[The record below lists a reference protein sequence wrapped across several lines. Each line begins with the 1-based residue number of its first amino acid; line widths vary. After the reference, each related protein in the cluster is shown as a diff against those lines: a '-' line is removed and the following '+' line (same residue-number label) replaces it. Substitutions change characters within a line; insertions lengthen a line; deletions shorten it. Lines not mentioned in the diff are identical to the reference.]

1 MKILLSAFAFAPQVG
16 SEPGVGWRWASEL
29 AAQHEVTVV
38 TDISRREQ
46 VEAGG
51 STLPDSLRVVYFRP
65 RWLRN
70 VPLDSTTAPLLYAA
84 WQFGLLP
91 FARRLQREHGFDLAI
106 HCTYGV
112 FRHPSFLGYLGIPFV
127 FGPVGG
133 GEDAPLALKRSLR
146 GREKV
151 KEVLRWTLN
160 RAALFDPFLWIAY
173 ARSTLILTK
182 TEDTRRVL
190 PWPFRARARVYPEI
204 GVDAPAFVVPRAR
217 KPEEPLKLLFVG
229 RLLGWK
235 GVHLAIRAVAIAATE
250 GIAIEFTVVGKGSFE
265 RELRRLAAEMG
276 VQDQMRWISHLP
288 QRELFAL
295 YRTMHGFLF
304 PSLHDSSG
312 NVVLEAQAN
321 GLPVLC
327 LDIGGPATLV
337 DAQSALLIP
346 TRNRG
351 EGDVV
356 RGLADAI
363 HQLASD
369 EPGRIAMSK
378 AALAHVRKEMSWERR
393 VYGALSLLEEVLH
406 PEACHPADLPAWP
419 NDASRRAP
427 D

>member
-1 MKILLSAFAFAPQVG
+1 MKILLSAFAFAPHVG

-29 AAQHEVTVV
+29 ATEHEVTVV

-51 STLPDSLRVVYFRP
+51 LTLPGGPRVVYFRP
-65 RWLRN
+65 RWLQR
-70 VPLDSTTAPLLYAA
+70 VSLDSTTAPLLYAA
-84 WQFGLLP
+84 WQFGLLG

-133 GEDAPLALKRSLR
+133 GEDAPWALKRSLG

-151 KEVLRWTLN
+151 RELLRWVLN
-160 RAALFDPFLWIAY
+160 RAVLFDPFLWLAY

-182 TEDTRRVL
+182 TEDTRQAL
-190 PWPFRARARVYPEI
+190 PWPFRSRARVYPEI
-204 GVDAPAFVVPRAR
+204 GIDAPTFVVPRAR
-217 KPEEPLKLLFVG
+217 KPGEPLKLLFVG

-235 GVHLAIRAVAIAATE
+235 GVHLAIRAVARAATDGVE
-250 GIAIEFTVVGKGSFE
+250 IEFTVVGKGPFE
-265 RELRRLAAEMG
+265 RELHRLAAETG
-276 VQDQMRWISHLP
+276 VQNQMRWISHLP
-288 QRELFAL
+288 QQEVFAL
-295 YRTMHGFLF
+295 YRTMHGLLF

-337 DAQSALLIP
+337 DSQSAFVVP
-346 TRNRG
+346 AQNQG
-351 EGDVV
+351 EDDVV

-363 HQLASD
+363 RQLAGD
-369 EPGRIAMSK
+369 ELGRVAMSN
-378 AALAHVRKEMSWERR
+378 AALAHVRENMSWERR

-406 PEACHPADLPAWP
+406 PDTSLPADP
-419 NDASRRAP
+419 RAGRP
-427 D
+427 RGV